1 MLGLVELTD
10 YIIQLLD
17 MHNVDAQ
24 VADLS
29 VSLTNIAII
38 D

>member
-1 MLGLVELTD
+1 MLGLVKLTD

-17 MHNVDAQ
+17 MRNVDAQ
-24 VADLS
+24 VVDLS